1 MPILITLFIVSII
14 LYIYFKVK
22 ITKSKDPLYM
32 HITNAKA
39 RITLGI
45 FVSTFFM
52 NQYYY
57 YQTRLALFITI
68 LFLILGIAQIVYGYK
83 LYKHYK
89 GEMDKVNG

>member
-1 MPILITLFIVSII
+1 
-14 LYIYFKVK
+14 
-22 ITKSKDPLYM
+22 
-32 HITNAKA
+32 
-39 RITLGI
+39 
-45 FVSTFFM
+45 M

>member
-45 FVSTFFM
+45 FVSTFFYESILLLS
-52 NQYYY
+52 NEISSFYHHS
-57 YQTRLALFITI
+57 LFNLRNRTNC
-68 LFLILGIAQIVYGYK
+68 LWL
-83 LYKHYK
+83 
-89 GEMDKVNG
+89 